1 MKKTATID
9 RILNAA
15 SAEIAQRGI
24 DGARIE
30 KIAQDAGVT
39 KQLVYHYFKTKDDLY
54 KAVLETVSKNME
66 ILSEVED
73 YRNHPPREAISLV
86 IETLFQG
93 FINHPEYRTFALD
106 QALHEGEHISV
117 ASLYLPTMR
126 IVLSEVIAPILARGE
141 QEGVFKAGLDPHV
154 VFWMIFNLTA
164 GCFLNEKIMPEISGI
179 DFTSLQGIEAWRAMV
194 TTFVLDA
201 LRP

>member
-1 MKKTATID
+1 MKKSSTID
-9 RILNAA
+9 RILYAA
-15 SAEIAQRGI
+15 SAEIALRGI
-24 DGARIE
+24 DGARVE
-30 KIAQDAGVT
+30 KIARDAGVT

-54 KAVLETVSKNME
+54 RAVLETVSRDME
-66 ILSEVED
+66 ILSEVEA
-73 YRNHPPREAISLV
+73 YRNHPPRDAISLV

-93 FINHPEYRTFALD
+93 FMKHPEYRTFALD

-117 ASLYLPTMR
+117 ASHYLPTMR
-126 IVLSEVIAPILARGE
+126 IVLSEVVAPILARGE
-141 QEGVFKAGLDPHV
+141 KEGVFKPGLDPHV

-179 DFTSLQGIEAWRAMV
+179 DFTSLNGIESWRSIV